1 MYCHKR
7 SDCDE
12 LAAMLDAEAT
22 PTVPYHSG
30 LKDEQRY
37 LSLLRQKRSAIDE

>member
-1 MYCHKR
+1 VYCHKR

-37 LSLLRQKRSAIDE
+37 R